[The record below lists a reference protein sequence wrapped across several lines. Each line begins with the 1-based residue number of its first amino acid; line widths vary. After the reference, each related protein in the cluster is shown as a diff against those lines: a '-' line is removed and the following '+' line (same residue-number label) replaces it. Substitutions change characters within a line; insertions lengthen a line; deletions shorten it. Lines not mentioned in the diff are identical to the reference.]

1 MKKAYVFPGQGSQ
14 FTGMAKDLYE
24 SSPLAKKM
32 LEDANDILGFRITDI
47 MFNGTA
53 DDLKATKVT
62 QPAVFLHSVV
72 MAECLRN
79 GYVPEGIGTVT
90 TGGPSDNGVLAAG
103 DSLAG
108 GLAAGALPDMVAG
121 HSLGEFSALVCCGA
135 LSFDEGL
142 KLVSVRAQAMQKA
155 CEANPG
161 TMAAVIGLPDDVIE
175 KVCAEVSGGCADVSA
190 EEGADASGNC
200 AGVSA
205 GKAAGASVTENGCG
219 IVVAANYNCPGQV
232 VISGNADAVGAACE
246 ALKAAGARRAL
257 PLPVS
262 GAFHSPLMEMA
273 REELAQGIG
282 AAKFNTPLC
291 PIYQNVTGA
300 PSMDPEVIKE
310 NLLKQLTS
318 PVRWT
323 QSVRAMIADGAGSFV
338 ELGPGKV
345 LQGLIGRIIG

>member
-47 MFNGTA
+47 MFEGSA
-53 DDLKATKVT
+53 EDLKATKVT

-72 MAECLRN
+72 MAECLRD
-79 GYVPEGIGTVT
+79 GYVPEGVS
-90 TGGPSDNGVLAAG
+90 PELSGVA
-103 DSLAG
+103 
-108 GLAAGALPDMVAG
+108 PDMVAG

-135 LSFDEGL
+135 LSFEEGL

-161 TMAAVIGLPDDVIE
+161 AMAAVIGLPDDVIE
-175 KVCAEVSGGCADVSA
+175 KVCAEVSGGD
-190 EEGADASGNC
+190 
-200 AGVSA
+200 
-205 GKAAGASVTENGCG
+205 GCG

-232 VISGNADAVGAACE
+232 VISGNVDAVGAACE

-273 REELAQGIG
+273 REELAQGIK

-291 PIYQNVTGA
+291 PIYQNVTAA
-300 PSMDPEVIKE
+300 PSMDPEVIKD

-323 QSVRAMIADGAGSFV
+323 QSVRAMIADGAESFT

-345 LQGLIGRIIG
+345 LQGLIGRIVG